1 MKKTVLF
8 LVFALILTACSPS
21 LPEPT
26 GPFTLSSPAFTN
38 EGAFPVESSCDGGET
53 SPALAWTNAPVDT
66 KSFALIMDDQDAMDF
81 VHWVIFNIPASATGL
96 DAGLSLDAELEDGSL
111 QGRNST
117 YVWGYL
123 GPCPPMFGGAHR
135 YVFTLYALDTMLDL
149 ESSAIK
155 KDLLAAMEGH
165 ILAETELMGSFSH

>member
-8 LVFALILTACSPS
+8 FVFVLILTACSPS

-26 GPFTLSSPAFTN
+26 GPFTVSSPAFTH
-38 EGAFPVESSCDGGET
+38 EGTIPVENSCDGAST

-66 KSFALIMDDQDAMDF
+66 KSYALVMDDQDAMDF

-96 DAGLSLDAELEDGSL
+96 GAGLPLDTELEDGSL

-123 GPCPPMFGGAHR
+123 APCPPMFGGDHR

-165 ILAETELMGSFSH
+165 ILAETELMGVFGH

>member
-8 LVFALILTACSPS
+8 FVFILILTACSPS

-26 GPFTLSSPAFTN
+26 GPFEISSPAFTH
-38 EGAFPVESSCDGGET
+38 EGTIPADYSCDGAGT
-53 SPALAWTNAPVDT
+53 SPALAWTNAPADT
-66 KSFALIMDDQDAMDF
+66 RSYALIMDDQDAMDF

-96 DAGLSLDAELEDGSL
+96 AAGLPLDAELEDGSL

-135 YVFTLYALDTMLDL
+135 YVFTLYALDTMLEL

-165 ILAETELMGSFSH
+165 ILAETELTGIFEH

>member
-1 MKKTVLF
+1 MKKTVLLF
-8 LVFALILTACSPS
+8 VLILILTACSPS

-26 GPFTLSSPAFTN
+26 GPFTLSSLAFTH
-38 EGAFPVESSCDGGET
+38 EGTIPADYSCDGAGT
-53 SPALAWTNAPVDT
+53 SPALAWTNAPADT

-96 DAGLSLDAELEDGSL
+96 NAGLSLDAELEDGSL

-135 YVFTLYALDTMLDL
+135 YLFTLYALDSMLELDK
-149 ESSAIK
+149 SAIK

-165 ILAETELMGSFSH
+165 ILAETELIGSFEH